1 MVTKNNHFRGKK
13 KHSFYFKQENLNRLL
28 ENYIHYEEQTDAI
41 IMAALIHYQFEMI
54 HPFID
59 GNGRIGRLL
68 TLLFLMDQ
76 GVILQPVL
84 SLSKNLMSSSFK
96 YFTSIASVEVYGAY
110 EKWVKYFLQQL
121 H

>member
-1 MVTKNNHFRGKK
+1 MLWKYPTA
-13 KHSFYFKQENLNRLL
+13 EARLEFQRRL
-28 ENYIHYEEQTDAI
+28 VKFWVDDYEPS
-41 IMAALIHYQFEMI
+41 HYQFEMI

-68 TLLFLMDQ
+68 TLLFLMDRN
-76 GVILQPVL
+76 VIQQPVL

-121 H
+121 HSHT

>member
-1 MVTKNNHFRGKK
+1 MAK
-13 KHSFYFKQENLNRLL
+13 SIADL
-28 ENYIHYEEQTDAI
+28 ENYIHYEEQTDAL

-68 TLLFLMDQ
+68 TLLFLMDRN
-76 GVILQPVL
+76 VIQQPVL

-96 YFTSIASVEVYGAY
+96 YFTGIASVEVSGTY